1 MEPTGNEMHELLD
14 IFFVLFHSFIITF
27 NLFGWIWKKTRKAN
41 LVLLLL
47 TAFSWFVLGIWYGIG
62 YCPLTD
68 WHWKVLRHLGNYNL
82 PNSYVKY
89 LADRITGLDF
99 NAQLVDTLVVVLFLL
114 AFIGSIFTNVRD
126 RKAAKYKSS
135 NR

>member
-1 MEPTGNEMHELLD
+1 MIYELLD
-14 IFFVLFHSFIITF
+14 KFFVFFHSFLIIF

-68 WHWKVLRHLGNYNL
+68 WHWKVLRLLGNSNL
-82 PNSYVKY
+82 PNSYIKY
-89 LADRITGLDF
+89 LADRITGMDF
-99 NAQLVDTLVVVLFLL
+99 NAQLIDALVVVLFML
-114 AFIGSIFTNVRD
+114 ALICSVYTNVKHHKR
-126 RKAAKYKSS
+126 
-135 NR
+135 

>member
-1 MEPTGNEMHELLD
+1 MMYELLD
-14 IFFVLFHSFIITF
+14 KFFLFFHSFLIIF
-27 NLFGWIWKKTRKAN
+27 NLFGWIWNKTRKAN

-68 WHWKVLRHLGNYNL
+68 WHWKVLRELGNYNL

-89 LADRITGLDF
+89 LADRITGMDF
-99 NAQLVDTLVVVLFLL
+99 NAQLIDTLVVALFLL
-114 AFIGSIFTNVRD
+114 ALVCSIYTNVKY
-126 RKAAKYKSS
+126 RKAGK
-135 NR
+135 